1 MSTNSLLL
9 NLIVSLH
16 QRGFVDDIELAGD
29 EFFCVQQKTF
39 VQLQDLSILER
50 YRVHKKGRRKED
62 KMVFGLSAESLGVKG
77 ILIIDF
83 NVNIALMHT
92 R

>member
-1 MSTNSLLL
+1 
-9 NLIVSLH
+9 
-16 QRGFVDDIELAGD
+16 
-29 EFFCVQQKTF
+29 
-39 VQLQDLSILER
+39 
-50 YRVHKKGRRKED
+50 
-62 KMVFGLSAESLGVKG
+62 MVFGLSAESLGVKG